1 MCTPRNP
8 SPLVC
13 RTRYGV
19 DENMNLIHEYMLHWK
34 FNVTKQELLQGLM
47 FICGVSLFIC

>member
-1 MCTPRNP
+1 MCTPCNL

-19 DENMNLIHEYMLHWK
+19 DENMNLMHDYMLCW
-34 FNVTKQELLQGLM
+34 NSAVTKQELLQGLM
-47 FICGVSLFIC
+47 FICRVSLFIC